1 MHYLLIGHRKWL
13 HHLIFQAIFQF
24 GNRGGKTAAE
34 RKLKDKGGKKKLK
47 QAIKPSSPNKSPH

>member
-13 HHLIFQAIFQF
+13 QHLIFQAIFQF

-34 RKLKDKGGKKKLK
+34 RKLKDKGGKKETKTGHEAK
-47 QAIKPSSPNKSPH
+47 FT